1 MLEESTIMEG
11 FRYRVP
17 EQNEKG
23 FPVMHGD
30 KDITTEFPIIPTG
43 MLSIWREDYAQ
54 DEDLFH

>member
-17 EQNEKG
+17 EEKDEA
-23 FPVMHGD
+23 FPVMHGN
-30 KDITTEFPIIPTG
+30 KIFTTEFPIIPTG
-43 MLSIWREDYAQ
+43 MLGIWREDYAQ